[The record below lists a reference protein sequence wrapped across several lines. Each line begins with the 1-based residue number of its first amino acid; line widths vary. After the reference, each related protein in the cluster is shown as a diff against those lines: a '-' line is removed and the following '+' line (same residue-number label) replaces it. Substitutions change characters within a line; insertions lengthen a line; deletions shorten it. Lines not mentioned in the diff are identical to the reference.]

1 MLDDEKMMDDEKM
14 TTVDSVDDNEHAWG
28 VPVRDLNLTNLSDNE
43 YLNIILGPRRMGYQ
57 VTEWAFIHSSIHLFI
72 LSFFCLL
79 LSYMTKC
86 CYMKLDIHKVV

>member
-57 VTEWAFIHSSIHLFI
+57 VTVIHPFIHSFFLLFALI
-72 LSFFCLL
+72 L
-79 LSYMTKC
+79 Y
-86 CYMKLDIHKVV
+86 D